1 MTGWLVHEPVCVSRP
16 PQVYDLAMIFRRFG
30 TAVSRLG
37 GHLAASVL
45 ALSMAAAWTN
55 SAAAG
60 EWFWYDP
67 VRFAEDLA
75 AGKTVFVA
83 VHADWCTTC
92 AAQAPDM
99 LEVIAE
105 APFKDAIGYVVDFDT
120 QIDFLFDYW
129 VRVQS
134 TLIVFSGGEEVG
146 RAIAI
151 TSAESIRELFMLGLP
166 AAPVVN

>member
-1 MTGWLVHEPVCVSRP
+1 MP
-16 PQVYDLAMIFRRFG
+16 RR
-30 TAVSRLG
+30 R
-37 GHLAASVL
+37 
-45 ALSMAAAWTN
+45 
-55 SAAAG
+55 
-60 EWFWYDP
+60 
-67 VRFAEDLA
+67 
-75 AGKTVFVA
+75 
-83 VHADWCTTC
+83 
-92 AAQAPDM
+92 
-99 LEVIAE
+99 
-105 APFKDAIGYVVDFDT
+105 FKDAIGDVVDFDT

>member
-1 MTGWLVHEPVCVSRP
+1 MTGWLVHEPVCFSRP

-92 AAQAPDM
+92 AAQAPVM

-105 APFKDAIGYVVDFDT
+105 APF
-120 QIDFLFDYW
+120 
-129 VRVQS
+129 
-134 TLIVFSGGEEVG
+134 
-146 RAIAI
+146 
-151 TSAESIRELFMLGLP
+151 
-166 AAPVVN
+166 

>member
-1 MTGWLVHEPVCVSRP
+1 MAGSRTR
-16 PQVYDLAMIFRRFG
+16 VFFSTASGVRSGHDFSAIG

-75 AGKTVFVA
+75 AGKTVFGA
-83 VHADWCTTC
+83 VHADWCATC
-92 AAQAPDM
+92 AAQAPVM

-105 APFKDAIGYVVDFDT
+105 APV
-120 QIDFLFDYW
+120 
-129 VRVQS
+129 
-134 TLIVFSGGEEVG
+134 
-146 RAIAI
+146 
-151 TSAESIRELFMLGLP
+151 
-166 AAPVVN
+166 